1 MKTILVVED
10 EKNLR
15 TLYSQELEALG
26 YQVIAAADGR
36 AAREQARNR
45 QVDLAIVDIKLN
57 GENGLEVV
65 RDLMQENRNLK
76 IILNSAYSTYMS
88 DFTSWSADAYLV
100 KSSDLSQLKMKVREL
115 TTAQENGHYVV

>member
-26 YQVIAAADGR
+26 YQVIATADGR
-36 AAREQARNR
+36 DAREQTRNR
-45 QVDLAIVDIKLN
+45 RVDLAIVDIKLN

-65 RDLMQENRNLK
+65 RDLMQENRHLK

-100 KSSDLSQLKMKVREL
+100 KSSDLSQLKTKVREL
-115 TTAQENGHYVV
+115 TSQENSYYVV

>member
-26 YQVIAAADGR
+26 YQVIATADGR
-36 AAREQARNR
+36 AAREQTRNR

-100 KSSDLSQLKMKVREL
+100 KSSDLSQLKTKVREL
-115 TTAQENGHYVV
+115 TSQENGHYVV

>member
-26 YQVIAAADGR
+26 YQVIATADGR
-36 AAREQARNR
+36 AAREQTRNR

-100 KSSDLSQLKMKVREL
+100 KSSDLSQLKTKVREL
-115 TTAQENGHYVV
+115 TAQENGHYIV

>member
-36 AAREQARNR
+36 AAREQARSR

-115 TTAQENGHYVV
+115 TAQENGHYVV

>member
-115 TTAQENGHYVV
+115 TAQENGHYVV

>member
-26 YQVIAAADGR
+26 YQVIATADGR
-36 AAREQARNR
+36 TAREQTRNR

-100 KSSDLSQLKMKVREL
+100 KSSDLSQLKTKVREL
-115 TTAQENGHYVV
+115 TAQENGHYVV